1 MDKNLF
7 RIGLLA
13 LIIASIT
20 SCAKNHAEK
29 LSGNGGA
36 VCDTSNIS
44 FAGSVTPILQV
55 HCIGCHN
62 SGFPSGGINL
72 DGFENVQPV
81 ANNGRLLGAITH
93 SSGFIPMPKDAPKLS
108 SCEIEKIRIWIE
120 KGTQNN

>member
-7 RIGLLA
+7 RTGLLLLAIA
-13 LIIASIT
+13 LTT
-20 SCAKNHAEK
+20 SCAKNHAEI
-29 LSGNGGA
+29 LSDNGGA

-44 FAGSVTPILQV
+44 FAGSVIPILQA

-62 SGFPSGGINL
+62 SGFASGGINL

-93 SSGFIPMPKDAPKLS
+93 SNGFTPMPKDAPKLS
-108 SCEIEKIRIWIE
+108 SCE
-120 KGTQNN
+120 